1 MDTLK
6 NLALGICIL
15 CAAGGVIQI
24 FWPDNSY
31 KPVINTVL
39 VLYIITSVL
48 QMRGV
53 GTWLVPEL
61 NWQDPNSD
69 NTDYRE
75 YAAQLAQEASVQAL
89 QDILQEQD
97 IDARVELQ
105 DDICRVYLPDGTDT
119 QQAERILEE
128 NSGTMPYEIVEG
140 GEEP

>member
-1 MDTLK
+1 MQSLK
-6 NLALGICIL
+6 SLALGICIL
-15 CAAGGVIQI
+15 CAAGGIIQI

-53 GTWLVPEL
+53 GTWQVPEL

-97 IDARVELQ
+97 IDARIELQ
-105 DDICRVYLPDGTDT
+105 DDVCRVYLPDGTDA

>member
-53 GTWLVPEL
+53 GTWQVPEL

>member
-53 GTWLVPEL
+53 GTWQVPEL
-61 NWQDPNSD
+61 NWQDPNND

-105 DDICRVYLPDGTDT
+105 DDVCRVYLPDGTDT

-128 NSGTMPYEIVEG
+128 NSGTMTYEIVEG

>member
-53 GTWLVPEL
+53 GTWQVPEL

-69 NTDYRE
+69 NTDYKE

-105 DDICRVYLPDGTDT
+105 GDVCRVYLPDGTDA

>member
-53 GTWLVPEL
+53 GTWQVPEL

-105 DDICRVYLPDGTDT
+105 DDICRVYPPDGTDT

>member
-15 CAAGGVIQI
+15 CAVGGVIQI

-48 QMRGV
+48 QMRGI
-53 GTWLVPEL
+53 GTWQVPEL

-105 DDICRVYLPDGTDT
+105 GDVCRVYLPDGTDT
-119 QQAERILEE
+119 QQAERILEK

>member
-53 GTWLVPEL
+53 GTWRVPEL

-105 DDICRVYLPDGTDT
+105 DDVCRVYLPDGTDT

>member
-53 GTWLVPEL
+53 GTWQVPEL

-105 DDICRVYLPDGTDT
+105 DDVCLVYLPDGTDP

>member
-53 GTWLVPEL
+53 GAWQVPEL

-105 DDICRVYLPDGTDT
+105 DDVCLVYLPDGTDA

>member
-53 GTWLVPEL
+53 GTWQVPEL

-105 DDICRVYLPDGTDT
+105 DDVCLVYLPDGTDA

>member
-105 DDICRVYLPDGTDT
+105 DDVCRVYLPDGTDT

>member
-6 NLALGICIL
+6 DLALGICIL

-105 DDICRVYLPDGTDT
+105 DDVCRVYLPDGTDT

>member
-53 GTWLVPEL
+53 GTWQVPAL

-105 DDICRVYLPDGTDT
+105 DDACRVYLPDGTDT

>member
-39 VLYIITSVL
+39 VLYIITSAL

-53 GTWLVPEL
+53 GTWQVPEL

-105 DDICRVYLPDGTDT
+105 DDVCRVYLPDGTDT
-119 QQAERILEE
+119 QQAERILEK

>member
-53 GTWLVPEL
+53 GTWQVPEL

-105 DDICRVYLPDGTDT
+105 DDVCRVYLPDGTDT

>member
-105 DDICRVYLPDGTDT
+105 GDVCLVYLPDGTDT

>member
-53 GTWLVPEL
+53 GTWQVPEL
-61 NWQDPNSD
+61 NWQDPNNE

-105 DDICRVYLPDGTDT
+105 DDVCRVYLPDGTDT

-128 NSGTMPYEIVEG
+128 NSGTMPYEIIEG

>member
-48 QMRGV
+48 QMRSV
-53 GTWLVPEL
+53 GTWQVPGL
-61 NWQDPNSD
+61 NWQDPNNE

-105 DDICRVYLPDGTDT
+105 DDVCRVYLPDGTDT

>member
-53 GTWLVPEL
+53 GTWRVPEL

-75 YAAQLAQEASVQAL
+75 YVAQLAQEASVQAL

>member
-53 GTWLVPEL
+53 GTWQVPEL

-97 IDARVELQ
+97 IDARIELQ
-105 DDICRVYLPDGTDT
+105 DDVCRVYLPDGTDA